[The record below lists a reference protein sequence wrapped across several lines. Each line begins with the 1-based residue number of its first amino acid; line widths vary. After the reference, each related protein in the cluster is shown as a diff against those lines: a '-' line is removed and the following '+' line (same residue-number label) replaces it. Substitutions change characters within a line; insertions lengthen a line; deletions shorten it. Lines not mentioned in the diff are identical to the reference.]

1 MYIDIVP
8 NRNSPPAILLRECWR
23 DGNKTRKK
31 TIANISNWPAE
42 KVDTLRRVLRGEK
55 LIPAE
60 QAFIIEQSLPHGHVE
75 AVLGTLRKIGLEK
88 MIASRRSRERD
99 LVVAMIVEQILH
111 HDSKLAGTRNW
122 HSTSLAEELG
132 VEDADEN
139 DLYHALDWLLERQ
152 KRIENKFAKLYFAE
166 GSYAFYDVT
175 SSYYEGQ
182 KCPLARMGNSKDKK
196 KGLPVIVYGTL
207 AEQEGRPV
215 SVDVYP
221 GGTGDP
227 KTLADQVLKLRQ
239 RFGLNRIVLV
249 GDRGMITQ
257 TQIEYLE
264 KFPGLGWIS
273 ALRSASIRQ
282 LLEKGYLS
290 ISLFDT
296 QNIAEICWPKY
307 PNERFIACFNPLLAE
322 ERSRKRKELLEAT
335 EAGLR
340 KIKSEVNRRTKQP
353 LKESEIGIKVGKV
366 INRFKVAK
374 HFDLTI
380 EDNKLE
386 WMRLEGKIQQ
396 EEELDGIYIIR
407 TSEPEESISAGD
419 TVRQYKNLSRIEH
432 IYRTVKGLDILIRPI
447 RHRTE
452 EHVRAHIFLCM
463 LAYNVEW
470 HMRKALAPLL
480 FEDEEVDSL
489 RKTRDPVAKA
499 EPSESAKRKKAT
511 RVTVDGF
518 PVHSFRTLLLAL
530 GKRCK
535 NRCRLKAGGP
545 ETTFVRLTEVD
556 ALQRRAFEL
565 LDSMH
570 PVG

>member
-1 MYIDIVP
+1 
-8 NRNSPPAILLRECWR
+8 
-23 DGNKTRKK
+23 
-31 TIANISNWPAE
+31 
-42 KVDTLRRVLRGEK
+42 
-55 LIPAE
+55 
-60 QAFIIEQSLPHGHVE
+60 
-75 AVLGTLRKIGLEK
+75 
-88 MIASRRSRERD
+88 
-99 LVVAMIVEQILH
+99 
-111 HDSKLAGTRNW
+111 
-122 HSTSLAEELG
+122 
-132 VEDADEN
+132 
-139 DLYHALDWLLERQ
+139 
-152 KRIENKFAKLYFAE
+152 
-166 GSYAFYDVT
+166 
-175 SSYYEGQ
+175 
-182 KCPLARMGNSKDKK
+182 MGNSKDKK

-335 EAGLR
+335 EAGLI
-340 KIKSEVNRRTKQP
+340 KIKREVKRRTKQP
-353 LKESEIGIKVGKV
+353 LKESEIGLKVGRV

-380 EDNKLE
+380 EDNNLE

-565 LDSMH
+565 LDLMH

>member
-1 MYIDIVP
+1 MKTICIMLWIGFWSV
-8 NRNSPPAILLRECWR
+8 RSGSRISSRSCILLKAPLLFTMLPAAIMRGKSVPWPVWETA
-23 DGNKTRKK
+23 KTR
-31 TIANISNWPAE
+31 
-42 KVDTLRRVLRGEK
+42 RRGFL
-55 LIPAE
+55 
-60 QAFIIEQSLPHGHVE
+60 SLCMG
-75 AVLGTLRKIGLEK
+75 
-88 MIASRRSRERD
+88 
-99 LVVAMIVEQILH
+99 
-111 HDSKLAGTRNW
+111 
-122 HSTSLAEELG
+122 
-132 VEDADEN
+132 
-139 DLYHALDWLLERQ
+139 
-152 KRIENKFAKLYFAE
+152 
-166 GSYAFYDVT
+166 
-175 SSYYEGQ
+175 
-182 KCPLARMGNSKDKK
+182 PL
-196 KGLPVIVYGTL
+196 P
-207 AEQEGRPV
+207 EQEGRPV

-221 GGTGDP
+221 GGTGDS

-296 QNIAEICWPKY
+296 LNIAKICWPKY

-353 LKESEIGIKVGKV
+353 LKESEIGLKVGRV

-407 TSEPEESISAGD
+407 TSEPEESISAED

-463 LAYNVEW
+463 LAYIVEW
-470 HMRKALAPLL
+470 HMHKALAPIL

-499 EPSESAKRKKAT
+499 EPSESAKRKKAI
-511 RVTVDGF
+511 RVTSDGF

-545 ETTFVRLTEVD
+545 ETTFVQLTEID

-565 LDSMH
+565 LGLMH